1 MNFGYVIREDVLMG
15 TRYAQDIWPRQTRLP
30 SGEARRDR
38 HQSSQ
43 PNNTATATDTRR
55 PRTQAPGPNSARARG
70 QTSQGYMSGR
80 GGRPTPASPHS
91 THFQEAMW
99 AWYFPSYL
107 LKRTHSFTHTHTREV
122 RPPPPPPAGKYF
134 LDLRGRQKCLFLKN

>member
-1 MNFGYVIREDVLMG
+1 MARFSTMHQGPPPMLTEAWHPPG
-15 TRYAQDIWPRQTRLP
+15 DILRVTCQGVEGGLLQPRLTP
-30 SGEARRDR
+30 
-38 HQSSQ
+38 
-43 PNNTATATDTRR
+43 
-55 PRTQAPGPNSARARG
+55 
-70 QTSQGYMSGR
+70 
-80 GGRPTPASPHS
+80 PT
-91 THFQEAMW
+91 FKAMW